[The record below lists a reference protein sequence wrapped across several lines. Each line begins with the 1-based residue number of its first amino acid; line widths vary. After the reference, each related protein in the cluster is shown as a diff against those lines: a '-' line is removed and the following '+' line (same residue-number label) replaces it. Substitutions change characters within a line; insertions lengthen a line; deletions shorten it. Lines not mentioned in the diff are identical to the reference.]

1 VRKLA
6 ATVSK
11 TFDETA
17 EVGGKYLVN
26 HSAGSGKTLT
36 ICWLA
41 GIALVMGVLFGTG
54 ALLFGRTIEGIG
66 WLVQAALS
74 IGVLVGDGYFTRV
87 PECWRDDRWVFSTA
101 QKFTHEEGA
110 TRCNIGDPQIYI
122 QGTWA
127 FEPGE
132 TSIRIKKDGSGE
144 FVWTVHEL
152 TSTSLLVA
160 ETFKENGKTYTIS
173 YSFGH

>member
-1 VRKLA
+1 MKKSL
-6 ATVSK
+6 
-11 TFDETA
+11 
-17 EVGGKYLVN
+17 
-26 HSAGSGKTLT
+26 
-36 ICWLA
+36 W
-41 GIALVMGVLFGTG
+41 
-54 ALLFGRTIEGIG
+54 ALLFST
-66 WLVQAALS
+66 LLLS
-74 IGVLVGDGYFTRV
+74 CKEETPVPSKTDLLTGKTWKWVAGSISPAYDIFGIGVLVGDGYFTRV

-101 QKFTHEEGA
+101 QKFTHEEGT